1 MKTSEIKNLTT
12 EELQGRI
19 AETKAQ
25 LDALKFNHAIAPLD
39 NPMVIRATRRDV
51 ARMMTELN
59 NRAADAQVAE

>member
-1 MKTSEIKNLTT
+1 MKTSEIKKLTT

-25 LDALKFNHAIAPLD
+25 LEAHKFNHTIAPLD

-59 NRAADAQVAE
+59 NRAAAAQAE

>member
-25 LDALKFNHAIAPLD
+25 LDSLKFNHAIAPLD
-39 NPMVIRATRRDV
+39 NPMQIRATRRDI
-51 ARMMTELN
+51 ARMLTELN
-59 NRAADAQVAE
+59 NRTAAAQVE

>member
-25 LDALKFNHAIAPLD
+25 LDSLKFNHTIAPLD

-59 NRAADAQVAE
+59 NRAAAAQVAE